1 LTAVSSSRVAPNEAW
16 RVLRRRSRLLW
27 WLLSASLPGI
37 FFFAWLLDGVLRP
50 SLLLS
55 LLTLAFVVAIGVA
68 GLRVASFVC
77 PRCGKP
83 FFESW
88 YFFQLLRRECAYCGL
103 RREVPPDREG

>member
-1 LTAVSSSRVAPNEAW
+1 LTAVSSSVAPNEAW

-27 WLLSASLPGI
+27 WMLSASVPGI
-37 FFFAWLLDGVLRP
+37 FLFAWLLDGVLRP

-68 GLRVASFVC
+68 GLRVARFVC
-77 PRCGKP
+77 PRCGKL

-88 YFFQLLRRECAYCGL
+88 YFFQLLRTECAYCGL
-103 RREVPPDREG
+103 PRQKGE